1 MSVARIAEQQI
12 VTPVIPESV
21 VPARTYNVATSLST
35 NSSGGF
41 AGLECLVELRAD
53 DAATGI
59 QFRECLI
66 DYTRCPNKQCI
77 KKLM

>member
-1 MSVARIAEQQI
+1 MSLARIETDLREAEYAGL
-12 VTPVIPESV
+12 
-21 VPARTYNVATSLST
+21 PAAATSP
-35 NSSGGF
+35 F

-66 DYTRCPNKQCI
+66 DYTRCPNQSCI
-77 KKLM
+77 KKLL

>member
-1 MSVARIAEQQI
+1 MSAARIAEQQI

-21 VPARTYNVATSLST
+21 VPAQTYNVATSNT
-35 NSSGGF
+35 SGDF
-41 AGLECLVELRAD
+41 ASLECLAELRAD

-66 DYTRCPNKQCI
+66 DYTRCPNKNCI